1 MLSGNPAE
9 APVPKSI
16 RNLKTITMKSTPKSH
31 TLRTPASRY
40 LISSLGFFLS
50 LLTVL
55 FLLMILNAAVLP

>member
-1 MLSGNPAE
+1 
-9 APVPKSI
+9 
-16 RNLKTITMKSTPKSH
+16 MKSTPKSH